1 MRRCKIA
8 TNNLLGALIVDLS
21 DLQRAKRKSKSRR
34 AQTLYDRGRK
44 YFGADKTPCVPK
56 DLSAKVKQLIHAK
69 LAAKHSR

>member
-1 MRRCKIA
+1 M
-8 TNNLLGALIVDLS
+8 DLS
-21 DLQRAKRKSKSRR
+21 DLHGAKRKGKLRP
-34 AQTLYDRGRK
+34 AKTLYERGRK